1 MAYLEWQ
8 EDLNTGINV
17 IDGQHK
23 RIVNYINTLYD
34 ATQAE
39 LTNEAVIKSIMV
51 ELIDYTISHF
61 AFEESLL
68 EDVGFDDLLEH
79 KKSHNVFC
87 DQIYNFRDRSVNGE
101 DILDALLKVLHDW
114 LYGHILYDDKQYVD
128 HVKKHFMHKKI

>member
-1 MAYLEWQ
+1 MAYLEWRD
-8 EDLNTGINV
+8 DLNTGISV

-23 RIVNYINTLYD
+23 RIVAYINQLYD
-34 ATQAE
+34 ATQAAPKDE
-39 LTNEAVIKSIMV
+39 VLIKGTMI

-87 DQIYNFRDRSVNGE
+87 DQIFNFRDRLVNGE
-101 DILDALLKVLHDW
+101 NIVDSLLKVLHDW
-114 LYGHILYDDKQYVD
+114 LFGHILHDDKQYVD
-128 HVKKHFMHKKI
+128 HVKKHFMH